1 MNPSSQ
7 TDNSSKLLGL
17 GTVYLVL
24 ISTRPRQWSKNL
36 LVYFPF
42 IFTIKLEWTPEAL
55 SEAVGL
61 LGQCTM
67 AFLLLCMISGAMYLV
82 NDYVDRY
89 RDREHPFKQYRPI
102 ASGRLQPAKA
112 LIVAILLAAVGLV
125 LSCLLTPGFGAVMG
139 FYLVL
144 MLGYSL
150 LLKNIVIVDVLVLGA
165 GFLLRAIGGAV
176 VMSVPISPWLY
187 VVTALGSLFIGFGKR
202 RAEIISTGNND
213 ATKQRGTL
221 QEYTTDLLDQLI
233 GIVAPC
239 TLLAY
244 MLYTFTAENLP
255 QNNSM
260 MLTIPF
266 VAYALF
272 RYLYLI
278 HRTSLAERP
287 EDAVLDFPLLTSVF
301 LWLASALA
309 ILFLFRP

>member
-1 MNPSSQ
+1 MSPVSQ
-7 TDNSSKLLGL
+7 TDNSSRLVGLRTTYQALL
-17 GTVYLVL
+17 
-24 ISTRPRQWSKNL
+24 STRPRQWSKNL

-55 SEAVGL
+55 SEALFLFGR
-61 LGQCTM
+61 CTM

-82 NDYVDRY
+82 NDYVDRH

-102 ASGRLQPAKA
+102 ASGRLKPRNA
-112 LIVAILLAAVGLV
+112 LIIALLLGAAGLG
-125 LSCLLTPGFGAVMG
+125 LSFRLTPGFGAVTG
-139 FYLVL
+139 LYLVL

-150 LLKNIVIVDVLVLGA
+150 LLKNIVIVDVFVLGA
-165 GFLLRAIGGAV
+165 GFVLRAIGGAV

-202 RAEIISTGNND
+202 RAEIISAGDND
-213 ATKQRGTL
+213 ATNQRGTL
-221 QEYTTDLLDQLI
+221 HEYTTELLDQLI

-278 HRTSLAERP
+278 HRTSLGERP
-287 EDAVLDFPLLTSVF
+287 EDAVLDFPLVTAVF